1 MRPRGIREKILF
13 PIIVLMTILSVFAIL
28 RVQFI
33 TQKIG
38 RHYEET
44 MVSRERGEFLDI
56 LKDARSIDDF
66 LQTYAP
72 ILVTRGYEYRVT
84 TGEKE
89 VARSS
94 GFVKEYEIRGNGIVF
109 SKNDPGYWG
118 FRYYHQPWKAEFILL
133 KYFPQISAMKRELNA
148 NTSVFLF
155 SVLLMILTVMIILRK
170 NLIEP
175 LRSIMQRIGRGE
187 CAIPTDVSELDELI
201 DVIND
206 ALATAEMRHLQ
217 ATILHNIAVS
227 LNEDQSLDEL
237 MDRIL
242 DQSRILIHAELSAIA
257 IYDEKGRF
265 SHLRVY
271 GLDVEKTRNEIGKMP
286 QGEGI
291 LKLMKF
297 SMVPVRINDLQAHPA
312 YSGGFPEGH
321 PEIKSFLGYP
331 IFSRDGRPLG
341 ALYFANK
348 RTGEFTEEDE
358 EILMAI
364 ASDAAVAIQRI
375 SETRDLERFKQII
388 ESAFDVIVVTDPDGN
403 ITYVNHAFLEVT
415 GYHPREVIGEN
426 PRILKSGIH
435 DDEFYREMWKTI
447 ASGRPWKGEF
457 INKKKDGE
465 LYTASAVIFPL
476 LDERGE
482 VQNYISIQRDISEEK
497 KLYEQLL
504 RAQKME
510 AIGTLAGGIAHDFN
524 NILSAI
530 LGYSEILQDNIP
542 DDEKLKK
549 AVDIIGKSARRGASL
564 AGKILSV
571 TRKEKL
577 ELRVVELNRIVE
589 ETLELLRRSIPR
601 DVEIKVNLEED
612 LPPVKVDP
620 VQIQQVVMNL
630 AINARDAMPQGGVLT
645 IETSS
650 VGRENGAANGIQGK
664 NGFLKLSISDTG
676 KGISR
681 DMQSKIFDP
690 FFTTKEQG
698 KGTGLGLYIVHSVIT
713 NHGGYINLYSEPDR
727 GTRFNIYL
735 PVYHGEVKEDTTPSI
750 EELKGE
756 GTILVIDDEENLR
769 ELVKDFLEPLGYR
782 VIPAFDGREGLKLF
796 REMRD
801 QIDLVILDMI
811 MPGMNGAE
819 VFQQMRSVAPG
830 IKVLL
835 CSGYSHE
842 GLAGIK
848 ELIRGGAA
856 GFIQKP
862 FSKLTIAK
870 QVRDAILPGK

>member
-1 MRPRGIREKILF
+1 MKPRGIREKILF
-13 PIIVLMTILSVFAIL
+13 PIIVLMTVLSVFAIL

-44 MVSRERGEFLDI
+44 MVNREKEEFVDLI
-56 LKDARSIDDF
+56 KDARSVDDF
-66 LQTYAP
+66 LRSYAP
-72 ILVTRGYEYRVT
+72 VLAAQGYEYRVS

-89 VARSS
+89 VARSN
-94 GFVKEYEIRGNGIVF
+94 GFVKEYEIRGNDIVF
-109 SKNDPGYWG
+109 SRNDPGYWG
-118 FRYYHQPWKAEFILL
+118 FRYYHRPWNAEFILL
-133 KYFPQISAMKRELNA
+133 RYFPQISAMKRELNA

-155 SVLLMILTVMIILRK
+155 SVLLMILAVMIILRK

-175 LRSIMQRIGRGE
+175 LRSIMHRIGRGE
-187 CAIPTDVSELDELI
+187 CAVPTDVSELDELI

-217 ATILHNIAVS
+217 ATTLHNIAVS

-237 MDRIL
+237 MERIL
-242 DQSRILIHAELSAIA
+242 EQSRILIHAELSAIA
-257 IYDEKGRF
+257 LYDESGNF

-271 GLDVEKTRNEIGKMP
+271 GLDREEARKRIGRLP
-286 QGEGI
+286 SGEGI

-312 YSGGFPEGH
+312 YSGRFPDGH
-321 PEIKSFLGYP
+321 PEIRNFLGYP

-348 RTGEFTEEDE
+348 HTGGFTEEDE
-358 EILMAI
+358 EVLMAI
-364 ASDAAVAIQRI
+364 ASDVAVAIQRI

-388 ESAFDVIVVTDPDGN
+388 ESAFDVIVVTDPEGN
-403 ITYVNHAFLEVT
+403 ITYVNHAFQEIT
-415 GYHPREVIGEN
+415 GYHPGDVIGEN
-426 PRILKSGIH
+426 PRILKSGLH
-435 DDEFYREMWKTI
+435 DDSFYRELWETI
-447 ASGRPWKGEF
+447 TSGRPWKGEF

-465 LYTASAVIFPL
+465 LYNASAVIFPL
-476 LDERGE
+476 FDEAGK
-482 VQNYISIQRDISEEK
+482 VQNYISIQRDITEEK

-530 LGYSEILQDNIP
+530 LGYSEILMDKIP

-577 ELRVVELNRIVE
+577 ELKVVELNRIVE

-601 DVEIKVNLEED
+601 DIEIRVSLEKD

-630 AINARDAMPQGGVLT
+630 AINARDAMPNGGVLA

-650 VGRENGAANGIQGK
+650 VGRENGAANGIQDK

-698 KGTGLGLYIVHSVIT
+698 KGTGLGLYIVHSVVT

-735 PVYHGEVKEDTTPSI
+735 PAYKGEIEEDPVPSI
-750 EELKGE
+750 EELKGD
-756 GTILVIDDEENLR
+756 GTVLVIDDEEDLR

-782 VIPAFDGREGLKLF
+782 VLLASDGKEGLKVF
-796 REMRD
+796 RKMRER
-801 QIDLVILDMI
+801 IDLVILDMI

-819 VFQQMRSVAPG
+819 VFQQMRSLVPG
-830 IKVLL
+830 VKVLL

-848 ELIRGGAA
+848 ELIQGGAA

-862 FSKLTIAK
+862 FSRLTIAR
-870 QVRDAILPGK
+870 QVRDAILP